1 MIRCSCI
8 VILNVIIMLS
18 VMSIEQQL
26 WAWPLGAPN
35 SHRPP
40 LCKHSAEFKD
50 VLRGRS
56 DGAQRNRSSSNMV
69 RVFISSTFTDM
80 SIERKALLEK
90 AYPEV
95 LAFCRSLGLVFE
107 VVDLRWG
114 IRSVPSGDH
123 EACEISLQ
131 EIQTS
136 KRVSAGPAFI

>member
-1 MIRCSCI
+1 MAES
-8 VILNVIIMLS
+8 
-18 VMSIEQQL
+18 
-26 WAWPLGAPN
+26 PGAAGLV
-35 SHRPP
+35 S
-40 LCKHSAEFKD
+40 LQD

-107 VVDLRWG
+107 VVDLHWG

-136 KRVSAGPAFI
+136 KRISAGPAFIVSVSSYSNYH